1 MGIQAMHNDT
11 VFFYLT
17 ICEDWTA
24 MEDSS
29 QESFTG
35 LTTPHFA

>member
-1 MGIQAMHNDT
+1 MHNNT
-11 VFFYLT
+11 GFYST
-17 ICEDWTA
+17 GCEDWT
-24 MEDSS
+24 EDWTAKIDSP

>member
-1 MGIQAMHNDT
+1 MHNNT
-11 VFFYLT
+11 GFYST
-17 ICEDWTA
+17 GCEDWTA
-24 MEDSS
+24 KIDSP